1 MPGGGGTLKLRRKR
15 GIRVLTKEQV
25 FEELKS
31 IVDPEI
37 GIDIVNLGMVYGVEV
52 SEDGK
57 KVHIEMTLTT
67 MGCPLYSQ
75 IERGI
80 EMQVGRLGAEQVDI
94 QLVWNP
100 PWTPEFM
107 SEEARQV
114 LRYLF

>member
-1 MPGGGGTLKLRRKR
+1 MLNWQRKR
-15 GIRVLTKEQV
+15 GINVLTKEQV
-25 FEELKS
+25 YEELKS
-31 IVDPEI
+31 IIDPEI

-52 SEDGK
+52 SEDGR
-57 KVHIEMTLTT
+57 KVHIDMTLTT

-80 EMQVGRLGAEQVDI
+80 EMQLGQLGAEEVDVK
-94 QLVWNP
+94 LVWSP

-107 SEEARQV
+107 SEDARTA

>member
-1 MPGGGGTLKLRRKR
+1 MLNWQGKR
-15 GIRVLTKEQV
+15 GITMLTKEQV
-25 FEELKS
+25 YEELKS
-31 IVDPEI
+31 IIDPEI

-52 SEDGK
+52 SEDGRA
-57 KVHIEMTLTT
+57 VHIDMTLTT

-80 EMQVGRLGAEQVDI
+80 QMQLGQLGAEEVEVK
-94 QLVWNP
+94 LVWSP

-107 SEEARQV
+107 SEDARTA